1 MNRVML
7 IGRFTAKPELRY
19 TASNVPFTRFSI
31 AVNRPFNNQDGQRE
45 TDFINIV
52 AWRKQAETIC
62 NYFDKGNQ
70 IAIEG
75 RIQTGSYDDKD
86 GNKRYTTDVALDQ
99 FHFIESKAQRAA
111 YNAGPTPYDY
121 QGAPNNYGNSYNGTQ
136 ENVSPY
142 DYQNAPVNDVNVENN
157 PFADFGDSV
166 SIDDDFLD

>member
-19 TASNVPFTRFSI
+19 TGSNVPYTRFSI

-75 RIQTGSYDDKD
+75 RLQTGSYDDKD
-86 GNKRYTTDVALDQ
+86 GNKRYTTDVVLDQ

-111 YNAGPTPYDY
+111 YSSNDESS
-121 QGAPNNYGNSYNGTQ
+121 ND
-136 ENVSPY
+136 VSPY
-142 DYQNAPVNDVNVENN
+142 DYQDAPVNDISVEND

-166 SIDDDFLD
+166 SIDDNFLD